1 MAECERVLP
10 ALHEAIAAHH
20 AGGVGKAHRAVLA
33 TRHEANRRRNAALLQ
48 VLRELG
54 EAGAAAGLR
63 FVALKGAGWLVED
76 PAGCAPWR
84 QMIDLD
90 VLVDPEH
97 FDAVPRLLE
106 EMGYSPASKSKRFE
120 HNFHLAPHR
129 HPSVPALLEVH
140 RHVGWRHHLLPSE
153 TLLAGARPMAG
164 GLLLP
169 APWTRA
175 FHAII
180 HWQIQ
185 DYGGSR
191 GTLPL
196 KELVEVARF
205 LARTDADWATLS
217 AHAARVGALE
227 ACEAAI
233 AAAAVLLNAPVPR
246 EIGPG
251 TAARRWVA
259 RSMTRRGSP
268 LSTWV
273 ATQLWR
279 AGTLWWCEKVAYR
292 CALRGIRPSIIVL
305 AVWGARVVRLPLLA
319 VRAAGIAA
327 RATAHLGR
335 QRWAGRGTSW
345 RGQQQT
351 R

>member
-1 MAECERVLP
+1 M
-10 ALHEAIAAHH
+10 
-20 AGGVGKAHRAVLA
+20 LA

-54 EAGAAAGLR
+54 EAGASAGLR
-63 FVALKGAGWLVED
+63 FVALKGAAWLVED
-76 PAGCAPWR
+76 PVGCAAWR

-106 EMGYSPASKSKRFE
+106 GMGYAPASKSKRFE
-120 HNFHLAPHR
+120 GNFHLAPYR
-129 HPSVPALLEVH
+129 HPSIPALLEVH
-140 RHVGWRHHLLPSE
+140 RHVGWRHQLLPSG
-153 TLLAGARPMAG
+153 LLLTGARSMAG

-169 APWTRA
+169 APWARA

-185 DYGGSR
+185 DYGGTR

-205 LARTDADWATLS
+205 LARADVDWATLS
-217 AHAARVGALE
+217 AHAARVGAVE

-233 AAAAVLLNAPVPR
+233 AAAAALLNAPVPR
-246 EIGPG
+246 EIVPGP
-251 TAARRWVA
+251 AARRWVA
-259 RSMTRRGSP
+259 RSIARRASP

-319 VRAAGIAA
+319 VRATGIAA
-327 RATAHLGR
+327 RAVAHVGR
-335 QRWAGRGTSW
+335 QRWTGGGTSG
-345 RGQQQT
+345 RSAQQT